1 MSYSRGR
8 LWYRFKAYHFEFLQT
23 GAGFRQ
29 AHIEPTLGVF
39 FRKSFTLDFGVSMWT
54 GNDMSEEIKLR
65 LALSFQLAFMAL
77 SLTILTAVP
86 LGVVAAYYKGRW
98 QDYIIQVFS
107 ITGVAIPSFW
117 LGIMVLV
124 GIFIITQKLTGSPWM
139 PPIIFASPFENILN
153 KL

>member
-1 MSYSRGR
+1 
-8 LWYRFKAYHFEFLQT
+8 
-23 GAGFRQ
+23 
-29 AHIEPTLGVF
+29 
-39 FRKSFTLDFGVSMWT
+39 MWT

-124 GIFIITQKLTGSPWM
+124 GILIITQKLTGSPCM
-139 PPIIFASPFENILN
+139 PPIIFVSPFENILN

>member
-1 MSYSRGR
+1 
-8 LWYRFKAYHFEFLQT
+8 
-23 GAGFRQ
+23 
-29 AHIEPTLGVF
+29 
-39 FRKSFTLDFGVSMWT
+39 MWT

-98 QDYIIQVFS
+98 QDYIIQVLS

-117 LGIMVLV
+117 LGIMVLM
-124 GIFIITQKLTGSPWM
+124 GILIITQKLTGSPWM
-139 PPIIFASPFENILN
+139 PPIILGHLLRIY
-153 KL
+153 

>member
-1 MSYSRGR
+1 
-8 LWYRFKAYHFEFLQT
+8 
-23 GAGFRQ
+23 
-29 AHIEPTLGVF
+29 
-39 FRKSFTLDFGVSMWT
+39 MWT

-65 LALSFQLAFMAL
+65 LGLSFQLAFMAL

-124 GIFIITQKLTGSPWM
+124 SILIITQKLTGSSWM
-139 PPIIFASPFENILN
+139 RPIILCH
-153 KL
+153 LLRRY

>member
-1 MSYSRGR
+1 MSYSLGR
-8 LWYRFKAYHFEFLQT
+8 LWYRFKSWHFESLQAAT
-23 GAGFRQ
+23 GFRQ

-54 GNDMSEEIKLR
+54 GNDMSEDIKLR

-86 LGVVAAYYKGRW
+86 LGVVAAYYKERW
-98 QDYIIQVFS
+98 QDYIIQVLS

-124 GIFIITQKLTGSPWM
+124 GILIIIQKLTGSPWM
-139 PPIIFASPFENILN
+139 PPIILCHPLRIY
-153 KL
+153 